1 MMNNF
6 LTRSDPKWLLK
17 NRGTNLFKPIKRL
30 FRGFSQNFGQS
41 SETRYST
48 TAQVSTPVSQQRGL
62 LLLLGFVHLNQSFP
76 VESPTHQPRWPSPAQ
91 NKQLEQD
98 KNFRQEFDIKKR
110 ASCLENVLKPSE
122 LVLNTIK
129 CCYVIPFVKDPLL
142 LFKKNNRLAHDNSK
156 FVEDAINDYLTTIV

>member
-1 MMNNF
+1 MTQNSYSKTEERTSLSQLRDF
-6 LTRSDPKWLLK
+6 FVALAKILDKVAKPGTVQQLK
-17 NRGTNLFKPIKRL
+17 
-30 FRGFSQNFGQS
+30 SVHQS
-41 SETRYST
+41 
-48 TAQVSTPVSQQRGL
+48 VQQRGL

-76 VESPTHQPRWPSPAQ
+76 VESPTHQPRWPAPAQ

-129 CCYVIPFVKDPLL
+129 YCYVIPFVKDPLL